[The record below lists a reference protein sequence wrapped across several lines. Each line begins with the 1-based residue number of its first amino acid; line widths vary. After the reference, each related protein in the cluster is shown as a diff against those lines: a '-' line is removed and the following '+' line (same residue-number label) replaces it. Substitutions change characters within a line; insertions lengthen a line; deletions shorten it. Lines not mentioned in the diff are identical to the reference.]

1 MIDPYKEIF
10 SLRLYRHHCIRKI
23 IDNDVYYIKDLRIF
37 RNINIRDLVIIDNS
51 ILSFC
56 HQIDNGIPILPFYD
70 NKEDNELFYLTKF
83 LLNIVHENDLR
94 NIIRNE
100 IKIQYYVNKITETK
114 SENSHKIFNE
124 KSGIFTANLSL
135 SFLD

>member
-1 MIDPYKEIF
+1 MNYLKK
-10 SLRLYRHHCIRKI
+10 KI
-23 IDNDVYYIKDLRIF
+23 K
-37 RNINIRDLVIIDNS
+37 NS
-51 ILSFC
+51 IYSFESYTLS
-56 HQIDNGIPILPFYD
+56 N
-70 NKEDNELFYLTKF
+70 F